1 MTHIYIPFSKISSP
15 FLDRLHYSS
24 LPRQVMALPMEGIFS
39 HNKSRTHTKEPM
51 KEDIRKRFE
60 HFQGFL
66 PKIQAFLIETQNKP
80 SFKINKKGPI
90 DLVTE
95 ADLGSEKMVVE
106 QISKFFPEDHIM
118 GEEGTNFQG
127 KNQYRWIIDPVDGT
141 TNFAHRLPLYGI
153 CIGLENMESGR
164 IEMGIVSFP
173 AMHDTY
179 YAIRGEGAYKNGNR
193 VFVSETSELINAL
206 VSTGFPYEKKQ
217 RMESVIHNL
226 RSMLLATRDVRRTGV
241 ASLDLCWVAE
251 GRFDGYWEE
260 NLKPWDM
267 AAASIIVEEAGGKLT
282 TFDGNDFSVFV
293 PNLLASNSIIHE
305 KLMEQ
310 LSIISP
316 TLAGEFGI

>member
-1 MTHIYIPFSKISSP
+1 
-15 FLDRLHYSS
+15 
-24 LPRQVMALPMEGIFS
+24 
-39 HNKSRTHTKEPM
+39 M
-51 KEDIRKRFE
+51 KEDITKRFE
-60 HFQGFL
+60 HFMEFL
-66 PKIQAFLIETQNKP
+66 PKIQTFLTETQSKAK
-80 SFKINKKGPI
+80 FKIDKKGPI

-95 ADLGSEKMVVE
+95 ADLGSEKMIVE
-106 QISKFFPEDHIM
+106 EILKNFSDDHIM
-118 GEEGTNFQG
+118 GEEGSQITG

-153 CIGLENMESGR
+153 CIGLENLESGKM
-164 IEMGIVSFP
+164 EMGIVSFP

-179 YAIRGEGAYKNGNR
+179 HAIRGKGAFKNGEQI
-193 VFVSETSELINAL
+193 FVSSTNELINAL

-226 RSMLLATRDVRRTGV
+226 RSMLLSVRDVRRTGV

-251 GRFDGYWEE
+251 GRFDAYWEE

-267 AAASIIVEEAGGKLT
+267 AAASIIVEEAGGQLS

-293 PNLLASNSIIHE
+293 PNLLASNSILHR
-305 KLMEQ
+305 KMMDR

-316 TLAGEFGI
+316 LITGEFGI